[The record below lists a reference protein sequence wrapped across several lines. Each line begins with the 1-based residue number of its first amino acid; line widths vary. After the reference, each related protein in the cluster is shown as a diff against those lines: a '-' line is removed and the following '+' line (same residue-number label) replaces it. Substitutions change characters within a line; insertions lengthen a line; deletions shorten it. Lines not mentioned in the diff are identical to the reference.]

1 MKFEVIRHYKTKNP
15 EISHFEADYGETLR
29 MLISNNLKWINTSLC
44 IAPETTKDTERLRK
58 HLEICYALHLEERS

>member
-15 EISHFEADYGETLR
+15 EISHFDADYGATLR

-44 IAPETTKDTERLRK
+44 IAPETTKDTE
-58 HLEICYALHLEERS
+58 